1 VGADINRFCHQLEYI
16 CNTEFPDFDWQRKMD
31 FFFEARH
38 CFGRTALLL
47 SGGAGL
53 GVYHLGVVKA
63 LFEQNLLPKVIAGS
77 SVGSLIASIIC
88 TRNDVELPELFM
100 PNRLNFEVFDRIEA
114 GSLQRKLHR
123 LRTKGVLQDIKKL
136 EEMLRAN
143 VGDVTFKEAYDK
155 TGRILN
161 ITGAVPASR
170 PAFYFLPLTLSLP
183 CSGLDGRSRNAPHH
197 ELPQLPQRGT
207 YWYLYAVLE
216 S

>member
-1 VGADINRFCHQLEYI
+1 
-16 CNTEFPDFDWQRKMD
+16 MD

-161 ITGAVPASR
+161 ITGARSSPRRFYAAVSLLVLRCCLQWARRTVTRCPAS
-170 PAFYFLPLTLSLP
+170 
-183 CSGLDGRSRNAPHH
+183 
-197 ELPQLPQRGT
+197 
-207 YWYLYAVLE
+207 
-216 S
+216 